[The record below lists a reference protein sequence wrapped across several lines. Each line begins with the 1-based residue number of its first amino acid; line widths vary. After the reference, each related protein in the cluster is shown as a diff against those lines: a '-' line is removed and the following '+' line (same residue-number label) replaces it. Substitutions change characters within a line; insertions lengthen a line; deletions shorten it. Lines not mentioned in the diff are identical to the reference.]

1 MRNRLIIIGNGF
13 DLECGLKSGFESFFT
28 SRFDNGSANC
38 PNPDEMNLWDY
49 IFQFMKESKGDIP
62 YDWKDVEVAIKDW
75 IRVILDASD
84 DVSSKGDSPFT
95 SAQWVIGRMLARKT
109 STLYFIEAALWSEKI
124 LISNNVE
131 DKLSSSQC
139 SKPEYLPDG
148 VIVLRAFKE
157 YESTLGS
164 ILKQIKKYINSL
176 KDIGTIDDFLFDEL
190 HKFENSFVNYINNEL
205 SQTYYENAAKL
216 YEIISNFDNRLALI
230 GGENNDYVLSFNYTR
245 PDVADSDMHSCC
257 WRNVHGNLNDR
268 DVIFGFDIE
277 DLPYE
282 QRKDPRL
289 LRFTKTYRV
298 FQLPKSQKGQHPGLL
313 DPVARGE
320 AFDAIIVYGHSL
332 GRADYSYFKAIFDC
346 VDLYSSN
353 VTLEFLYPSDYP
365 QAGARLYKAV
375 SDLLADYGDEMP
387 DKARG
392 HNLMHKLLLENRLSV
407 AEIDTSS
414 LVKEKEEQSELTS
427 DV

>member
-1 MRNRLIIIGNGF
+1 MRKVIRNRLIIIGNGF

-28 SRFDNGSANC
+28 SRFDNGSANR

-49 IFQFMKESKGDIP
+49 IFQFVKEAKGDIP
-62 YDWKDVEVAIKDW
+62 YDWKDVEAVIKDW
-75 IRVILDASD
+75 IRVIFDASD
-84 DVSSKGDSPFT
+84 DVSIKDDSPFT
-95 SAQWVIGRMLARKT
+95 SVQWVIGRMLAGKT
-109 STLYFIEAALWSEKI
+109 STLYFIEAALRSEK
-124 LISNNVE
+124 LFISDNIEN
-131 DKLSSSQC
+131 KLSSSQY
-139 SKPEYLPDG
+139 SKPEYLSDG
-148 VIVLRAFKE
+148 VIVLRAFKK

-164 ILKQIKKYINSL
+164 ILNQIKKYINSL
-176 KDIGTIDDFLFDEL
+176 KDIGTIDNFLFDEL
-190 HKFENSFVNYINNEL
+190 YKFENSFVNYINNEL
-205 SQTYYENAAKL
+205 SQTYYENAVKL
-216 YEIISNFDNRLALI
+216 YEIISDFDIRLALI

-257 WRNVHGNLNDR
+257 WKNVHGNLKDR

-298 FQLPKSQKGQHPGLL
+298 FQLPKSQEGQHPGLL

-320 AFDAIIVYGHSL
+320 GFDAIIVYGHSL
-332 GRADYSYFKAIFDC
+332 SRADYSYFKAIFDC

-365 QAGARLYKAV
+365 QAGSRLYKAV
-375 SDLLADYGDEMP
+375 SDLLTDYGDEMP
-387 DKARG
+387 DKAQGR
-392 HNLMHKLLLENRLSV
+392 NLMHKLLLENRLSV

-414 LVKEKEEQSELTS
+414 LAKEKKNKSS
-427 DV
+427 

>member
-13 DLECGLKSGFESFFT
+13 DLECGLKSCFESFFT
-28 SRFDNGSANC
+28 GRFSEGSANR
-38 PNPDEMNLWDY
+38 PDPGEMNLWDH
-49 IFQFMKESKGDIP
+49 IFQFMKEVKSDIS
-62 YDWKDVEVAIKDW
+62 YDWKDVEAAIKDW
-75 IRVILDASD
+75 IRVIFDASD
-84 DVSSKGDSPFT
+84 DVSSKDDSSFA
-95 SAQWVIGRMLARKT
+95 SAQWVIGRMLAGKT
-109 STLYFIEAALWSEKI
+109 STLYFIEAVLRSEEF
-124 LISNNVE
+124 LISDNVE
-131 DKLSSSQC
+131 DKLFSSRY
-139 SKPEYLPDG
+139 SKPEYLSDG
-148 VIVLRAFKE
+148 VIVSRAFKE

-164 ILKQIKKYINSL
+164 ILKQIRRYINSL
-176 KDIGTIDDFLFDEL
+176 KDIGTIDNFLFNEL

-205 SQTYYENAAKL
+205 SQTYYKNAVKL
-216 YEIISNFDNRLALI
+216 YEIISDFDIRLALI

-245 PDVADSDMHSCC
+245 PNTADSGMHSCC
-257 WRNVHGNLNDR
+257 WRNVHGNLKDR
-268 DVIFGFDIE
+268 NIIFGFDIE

-298 FQLPKSQKGQHPGLL
+298 FQLQKSQEGQHPGLL

-320 AFDAIIVYGHSL
+320 AFDAIVVYGHSL

-365 QAGARLYKAV
+365 QAGSRLYKAV
-375 SDLLADYGDEMP
+375 SDLLVDYGDEMP

-392 HNLMHKLLLENRLSV
+392 RNLMHKLLLENRLSV

-414 LVKEKEEQSELTS
+414 LAKDKEE
-427 DV
+427 

>member
-13 DLECGLKSGFESFFT
+13 DLECGLKTRFESFFT
-28 SRFDNGSANC
+28 SRFGSGSANR

-49 IFQFMKESKGDIP
+49 IFQFMKEAKDDIP
-62 YDWKDVEVAIKDW
+62 YDWKDVEAAIKDW
-75 IRVILDASD
+75 IRVIFDASD
-84 DVSSKGDSPFT
+84 DVSSKDDSPFT
-95 SAQWVIGRMLARKT
+95 SAQWVIGRMLAGKT
-109 STLYFIEAALWSEKI
+109 STLYFIEAVLRSEKF
-124 LISNNVE
+124 LISDNVE
-131 DKLSSSQC
+131 DKLSSSQY
-139 SKPEYLPDG
+139 SKPEYLSDG
-148 VIVLRAFKE
+148 VIVLRAFEE

-164 ILKQIKKYINSL
+164 ILKAIKKYINSL
-176 KDIGTIDDFLFDEL
+176 KHIGTIDNFLFDEL

-205 SQTYYENAAKL
+205 SQTYYENAVKL
-216 YEIISNFDNRLALI
+216 YEIISDFDIRLALI

-245 PDVADSDMHSCC
+245 PGAADSDIHSCC
-257 WRNVHGNLNDR
+257 WRNVHGSLKDR
-268 DVIFGFDIE
+268 NVIFGFDIE

-298 FQLPKSQKGQHPGLL
+298 FQLPKGQEGQHSGLL

-332 GRADYSYFKAIFDC
+332 SRADYSNFKAIFDC

-365 QAGARLYKAV
+365 QAGSRLYKAV
-375 SDLLADYGDEMP
+375 SDLLTDYGDEMP

-392 HNLMHKLLLENRLSV
+392 RNLMHKLLLENRLSV
-407 AEIDTSS
+407 AGIDTSS
-414 LVKEKEEQSELTS
+414 LVKNKAS
-427 DV
+427 